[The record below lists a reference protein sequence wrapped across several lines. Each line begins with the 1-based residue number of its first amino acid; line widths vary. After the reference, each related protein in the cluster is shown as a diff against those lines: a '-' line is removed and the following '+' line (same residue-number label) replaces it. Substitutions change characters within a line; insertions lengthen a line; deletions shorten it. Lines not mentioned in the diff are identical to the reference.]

1 MFERLLIGL
10 QILFGPLVF
19 NMETIIASSGVDW
32 VSFKQEEKNTVAA
45 AASIAK
51 AIKTVL
57 DTPILTED
65 GKLTEESLK
74 IATEV
79 KAIVDKG
86 EKA

>member
-1 MFERLLIGL
+1 M
-10 QILFGPLVF
+10 LFMPLVF
-19 NMETIIASSGVDW
+19 EMESIILLCGVNW
-32 VSFKQEEKNTVAA
+32 EKYNDDEKRVIAA
-45 AASIAK
+45 AASMAK

-74 IATEV
+74 IATDV
-79 KAIVDKG
+79 KTIVDKG